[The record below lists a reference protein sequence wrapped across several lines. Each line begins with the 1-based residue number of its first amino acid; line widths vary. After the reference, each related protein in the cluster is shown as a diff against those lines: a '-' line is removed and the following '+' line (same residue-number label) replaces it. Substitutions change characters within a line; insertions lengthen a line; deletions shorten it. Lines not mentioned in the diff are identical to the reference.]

1 MNEPHT
7 KEQWELI
14 EPYLWVRKTATQ
26 TGEWTRRFYV
36 RFKDW
41 KGVNRKFPAGME
53 LRAARSK
60 KKIVLGEN
68 ERRVDFDKGKVKR
81 LTFNQWADR
90 YVTLAS
96 GKKSFA
102 RDLQLLAILRKEFGT
117 MALEDISYATIKA
130 FALRLRQ
137 QPVHQHPDRPQ
148 APATCN
154 RKLALFRH
162 MLRMAWK
169 EGLIEKLPAV
179 ELFPEDNERDRVLTE
194 EEFSCLYETAGPT
207 LKPILLTA
215 WETGMRRGE
224 ILLLTW
230 PQVNLKENLISLDS
244 QDTKTGRRRLIPIS
258 QRLRTMLCEIRQD
271 RGKVADITQRVFL
284 SERGKPFA
292 APGAIRQGFENAV
305 VRAQLADVHFHDL
318 RRSFATRK
326 VTEGWDRD
334 FVKAITGHTTDKVF
348 ARYNKPSLETLR
360 AVVEGAPRTA
370 NVPPMSHR
378 PGRNLANVLS
388 A

>member
-1 MNEPHT
+1 MA
-7 KEQWELI
+7 EQWERV
-14 EPYLWVRKTATQ
+14 EQYLWARKHATR

-41 KGVNRKFPAGME
+41 KGIRRQFPAGTE
-53 LRAARSK
+53 LRAARVK
-60 KKIVLGEN
+60 KKLLLGEN
-68 ERRVDFDKGKVKR
+68 ERRVDFDKDKIKR
-81 LTFNQWADR
+81 LIFNQWADR
-90 YVTLAS
+90 YVRLAS

-102 RDLQLLAILRKEFGT
+102 RDLQLLKVLREEFGA
-117 MALEDISYATIKA
+117 MALEDISYATVKT

-137 QPVHQHPDRPQ
+137 QPVHQHPERPQ

-154 RKLALFRH
+154 RKLALLRH
-162 MLRMAWK
+162 ILRLAWK

-179 ELFPEDNERDRVLTE
+179 ELFPEDNERDRVLTD
-194 EEFSCLYETAGPT
+194 EEFTHLYDTAGLT
-207 LKPILLTA
+207 LNPILLTA

-224 ILLLTW
+224 IVLLTW
-230 PQVNLKENLISLDS
+230 PQVNLKENFISLGS
-244 QDTKTGRRRLIPIS
+244 QDTKTGRRRIIPIS
-258 QRLRTMLCEIRQD
+258 QRLRATLLDLRQA
-271 RGKVADITQRVFL
+271 RGNVTDITQRVFL

-292 APGAIRQGFENAV
+292 SPKAIRDAFEHAV
-305 VRAQLADVHFHDL
+305 QRAELENVHFHDL

-360 AVVEGAPRTA
+360 AVVESAPNTNGVTR
-370 NVPPMSHR
+370 VSHGY
-378 PGRNLANVLS
+378 GRDKSSVLS